1 MDKQGSKSKVAGKAG
16 KGQAGKGQANELG
29 NELGN
34 EFGKVALDNP
44 RALAEPV
51 ADGIGDDVLAEAL
64 PEVNQESVQGESIS
78 NLAGSSESPC
88 TSSTP
93 FSLAAEAVGTD
104 IPGEDSSSVEG
115 RWYILHTYSG
125 FEQRVEQTLKEMMRT
140 RQDHGMNHEVVVP
153 TEKVIE
159 LGKGGQKRTTTRK
172 FYPGYVMVRMTMT
185 DLSWHQVQAIPK
197 VTGFVGGKNRPAPM
211 GPGEAERILSLMET
225 RQEQPRPK
233 FNFERGDEV
242 RVVDGPFG
250 GFNGVVEE
258 VNYDKGKL
266 KVSVSIFGRQTP
278 VELDFIQVSKG

>member
-1 MDKQGSKSKVAGKAG
+1 MADQNT
-16 KGQAGKGQANELG
+16 QA
-29 NELGN
+29 
-34 EFGKVALDNP
+34 EFPPEGEGP
-44 RALAEPV
+44 EERAPGAAP
-51 ADGIGDDVLAEAL
+51 EA
-64 PEVNQESVQGESIS
+64 PEHAPDAAPEAPGH
-78 NLAGSSESPC
+78 APDSPA
-88 TSSTP
+88 SP
-93 FSLAAEAVGTD
+93 PD
-104 IPGEDSSSVEG
+104 G

-125 FEQRVEQTLKEMMRT
+125 FEQRVEQTIREMMRT
-140 RQDHGMNHEVVVP
+140 GQDAGLIREIVVP

-172 FYPGYVMVRMTMT
+172 FYPGYVMIRMVMT
-185 DLSWHQVQAIPK
+185 DFSWHLVQNIPK

-211 GPGEAERILSLMET
+211 GPGEAERILALMET

-250 GFNGVVEE
+250 GFNGMVED

-266 KVSVSIFGRQTP
+266 RVAVSIFGRQTP